1 MNQIH
6 LDEELQNLRSGL
18 AIMAGEVERMV
29 ELTRDC
35 YAKRDSA
42 LGIQVMDLDRS
53 IDEHEIALEKQCLDV
68 LALRA
73 PFATDLRI
81 VASTLKIV
89 SELERIGD
97 HSVNISKRFANI
109 VKQPSTLDD
118 KWINEIGTE
127 SLRLVKRSF
136 DSFLSKNVELA
147 RSVIKD
153 DDIVDKLYLN
163 TYEELLK
170 IMQKDPMTVVR
181 GTQLILIIKNWERIA
196 DQATNIAEE
205 VIFMVEGRNAKH
217 SYLDEGN

>member
-170 IMQKDPMTVVR
+170 IMRRDPETVVR

>member
-1 MNQIH
+1 
-6 LDEELQNLRSGL
+6 
-18 AIMAGEVERMV
+18 MV

-109 VKQPSTLDD
+109 VKQPRTLDD

-170 IMQKDPMTVVR
+170 IMQKDPETVVR

>member
-6 LDEELQNLRSGL
+6 LDEELQNLRSAL

-170 IMQKDPMTVVR
+170 IMRKDPETVVR

-217 SYLDEGN
+217 SYLDDGN

>member
-18 AIMAGEVERMV
+18 SIMAGEVERMV

-170 IMQKDPMTVVR
+170 IMQKDPETVVR